1 MSLLSR
7 IDEWARQTPHR
18 VAHSSSAGV
27 LTWGE
32 LARRS
37 DALAG
42 ALSDLTPGSPV
53 VLRGHKEPEM
63 LVGFLGCAKAA
74 HPYIPVDIGV
84 PEARAQRVV
93 EVSGA
98 ELVLTP
104 QDVREMES
112 RGRRA
117 PAPTG
122 DANTPHYVIFT
133 SGSTGDPKGVV
144 ITRGCLDAF
153 LRWMLDE
160 QRFAHAGETF
170 LNQALFSFD
179 LSVMDTWCSLATGS
193 TIFSLTTAEIEDFRR
208 LFVTLAGAPLTTWV
222 STPTFAQ
229 LCLAERRFNEAM
241 LPQVRRFLFCGDVLT
256 PEVAEQLLTRFP
268 RAEVWN
274 TYGPTEATCATTSIR
289 IDHELLRRYPQLP
302 IGRAMPGTKVT
313 VEGDGGEPVP
323 DGDRGEIIIS
333 GPNVSPGYLGRP
345 DLTERAFSVRDGV
358 RTYRT
363 GDWGSVRDGLLF
375 FHGRR
380 DDQVKIAGHRIEP
393 GDVEVHLASL
403 PRVRQAAVVPA
414 YRDGRIDS
422 LHAFVVLSG
431 DAGVSADP
439 STSLG
444 MTAGADP
451 STSRGM
457 TAGADPSTSRGMTA
471 GADPST
477 SLGMTARTSA
487 LEIGAS
493 IRKELAAQIPT
504 YMLPRKVH
512 VLEQLPLTPN
522 GKTDRRALA
531 ARVQAPSA

>member
-1 MSLLSR
+1 MTLLTR
-7 IDEWARQTPHR
+7 IDEWARRTPDR
-18 VAHSSSAGV
+18 VALCTSDGAI
-27 LTWGE
+27 TWGE

-42 ALSDLTPGSPV
+42 ALADLTPGAPV

-63 LVGFLGCAKAA
+63 LVGFLGCLKSA
-74 HPYIPVDIGV
+74 HPYV
-84 PEARAQRVV
+84 PIDSGAPAARAERIV

-104 QDVREMES
+104 AGVRELEA
-112 RGRRA
+112 RGARPPA
-117 PAPTG
+117 PAG
-122 DANTPHYVIFT
+122 DASTPHYVIFT

-153 LRWMLDE
+153 LGWMLAE
-160 QRFAHAGETF
+160 QRFAPAGETF

-179 LSVMDTWCSLATGS
+179 LSVMDTWCSLVTGG
-193 TIFSLTTAEIEDFRR
+193 TIFSLTSAEIEDFRR
-208 LFVTLAGAPLTTWV
+208 LFEVLAREPLTTWV

-229 LCLAERRFNEAM
+229 LCLAEKRFGGAM
-241 LPQVRRFLFCGDVLT
+241 LPAVRRFLFCGDVLT
-256 PEVAEQLLTRFP
+256 PEVAEQLLVRFP
-268 RAEVWN
+268 QAEVWN
-274 TYGPTEATCATTSIR
+274 TYGPTEATVATTSIR
-289 IDHELLRRYPQLP
+289 IDHGLLRKYPQLP
-302 IGRAMPGTKVT
+302 IGRAMPGTCVT
-313 VEGDGGEPVP
+313 VENEDGELAADGE
-323 DGDRGEIIIS
+323 RGEIVIS

-345 DLTERAFSVRDGV
+345 DLTTHAFSVRNGV

-363 GDWGSVRDGLLF
+363 GDWGSTRDGLLF

-380 DDQVKIAGHRIEP
+380 DDQVKIAGHRVEP

-414 YRDGRIDS
+414 YRNGRVDS

-431 DAGVSADP
+431 DAGMRRHPERAERVEGSAPP
-439 STSLG
+439 S
-444 MTAGADP
+444 
-451 STSRGM
+451 
-457 TAGADPSTSRGMTA
+457 
-471 GADPST
+471 
-477 SLGMTARTSA
+477 SA

-493 IRKELAAQIPT
+493 IRKELAVQIPT

>member
-1 MSLLSR
+1 LTAVSLLTR
-7 IDEWARQTPHR
+7 IDEWARQMPHR
-18 VAHSSSAGV
+18 VAHHTSDGV

-42 ALSDLTPGSPV
+42 ALADLRHGSPV

-63 LVGFLGCAKAA
+63 LVGFLACAKAT
-74 HPYIPVDIGV
+74 HPYIPIDTSV
-84 PEARAQRVV
+84 PMARVERIV

-104 QDVREMES
+104 ASMRELEA
-112 RGRRA
+112 RGA
-117 PAPTG
+117 PPPAPTG
-122 DANTPHYVIFT
+122 DASTPHYVIFT

-153 LRWMLDE
+153 LRWMLYE
-160 QRFAHAGETF
+160 QRFAIASETF

-179 LSVMDTWCSLATGS
+179 LSVMDTWCSLATGG
-193 TIFSLTTAEIEDFRR
+193 TIFSLTTREMEDFRR
-208 LFVTLAGAPLTTWV
+208 LFDTLAGAPLTTWV

-229 LCLAERRFNEAM
+229 VCLAERRFSAVM
-241 LPQVRRFLFCGDVLT
+241 LPEVRRFLFCGDVLT
-256 PEVAEQLLTRFP
+256 PEVAEQLLVRFP
-268 RAEVWN
+268 QAEVWN
-274 TYGPTEATCATTSIR
+274 TYGPTEATVATTSIR
-289 IDHELLRRYPQLP
+289 VDHNLLRRYPQLP

-313 VEGDGGEPVP
+313 VENEGGELAAE
-323 DGDRGEIIIS
+323 GERGELVIS

-363 GDWGSVRDGLLF
+363 GDWGSTRDGLLF

-403 PRVRQAAVVPA
+403 PRVRQAAVVA
-414 YRDGRIDS
+414 ECRDGHAES
-422 LHAFVVLSG
+422 LHAFVVLAG
-431 DAGVSADP
+431 DAAMRGCGDAEQPGHPERAERVEGSAP
-439 STSLG
+439 S
-444 MTAGADP
+444 
-451 STSRGM
+451 R
-457 TAGADPSTSRGMTA
+457 
-471 GADPST
+471 
-477 SLGMTARTSA
+477 SA

>member
-1 MSLLSR
+1 MTLLAR
-7 IDEWARQTPHR
+7 IDEWARRTPDR
-18 VAHSSSAGV
+18 VAHRSADGV
-27 LTWGE
+27 ITWGE

-42 ALSDLTPGSPV
+42 ALADLAPGAPV

-63 LVGFLGCAKAA
+63 LVGFLGCAKSG
-74 HPYIPVDIGV
+74 HPYVPVDAGV
-84 PEARAQRVV
+84 PAARAERIV

-98 ELVLTP
+98 DLVLTP
-104 QDVREMES
+104 ELVCELAA
-112 RGRRA
+112 RGARP

-122 DANTPHYVIFT
+122 DAATPHYVIFT

-153 LRWMLDE
+153 LGWMLAE
-160 QRFAHAGETF
+160 QRFAPAGETF

-179 LSVMDTWCSLATGS
+179 LSVMDAWCSLATGG
-193 TIFSLTTAEIEDFRR
+193 TIFSLTSAEIEDFGR
-208 LFVTLAGAPLTTWV
+208 LFDALARAPLTTWV

-229 LCLAERRFNEAM
+229 FCLAERRFGASM
-241 LPQVRRFLFCGDVLT
+241 LPHVRRFLFCGDVLT
-256 PEVAEQLLTRFP
+256 PEVAEQLLVRFP
-268 RAEVWN
+268 NAEVWN
-274 TYGPTEATCATTSIR
+274 TYGPTEATVATTSIR
-289 IDHELLRRYPQLP
+289 VDLGLLSRYPQLP

-313 VEGDGGEPVP
+313 IENDDGEPAA
-323 DGDRGEIIIS
+323 DGERGEIVIS

-345 DLTERAFSVRDGV
+345 DLTARTFSVRDRV

-403 PRVRQAAVVPA
+403 PRVRQAAVVPT
-414 YRDGRIDS
+414 YRNGRVDS
-422 LHAFVVLSG
+422 LHAFVVLADHCHPERTRPAS
-431 DAGVSADP
+431 SADP

-444 MTAGADP
+444 MMASADA
-451 STSRGM
+451 ST
-457 TAGADPSTSRGMTA
+457 P
-471 GADPST
+471 
-477 SLGMTARTSA
+477 LGMTGSAA
-487 LEIGAS
+487 LELGAS
-493 IRKELAAQIPT
+493 IRKELAVQIPT

>member
-1 MSLLSR
+1 VSLLTR
-7 IDEWARQTPHR
+7 IDEWARETPHR
-18 VAHSSSAGV
+18 VAHQSRDGV

-42 ALSDLTPGSPV
+42 ALAELRPGSPV

-63 LVGFLGCAKAA
+63 LVGFLGCAKTA
-74 HPYIPVDIGV
+74 HPYVPVDAGL
-84 PEARAQRVV
+84 PTARVDRIV
-93 EVSGA
+93 EVSGT

-104 QDVREMES
+104 ESIREMAA
-112 RGRRA
+112 RGGRP

-122 DANTPHYVIFT
+122 DASTPHYVIFT

-153 LRWMLDE
+153 LGWMLDE
-160 QRFAHAGETF
+160 QRFALAGETF

-179 LSVMDTWCSLATGS
+179 LSVMDTWCSLATGG
-193 TIFSLTTAEIEDFRR
+193 TIFSLTSGEMEDFRR
-208 LFVTLAGAPLTTWV
+208 LFDALAGAPLTTWV

-229 LCLAERRFNEAM
+229 MCLAERRFGAAM
-241 LPQVRRFLFCGDVLT
+241 LPHVRRFLFCGDVLT
-256 PEVAEQLLTRFP
+256 PEVAEQLLVRFP
-268 RAEVWN
+268 QAEVWN
-274 TYGPTEATCATTSIR
+274 TYGPTEATVATTSIR
-289 IDHELLRRYPQLP
+289 VEPGLLRKYPQLP
-302 IGRAMPGTKVT
+302 IGRAMPGTRVT
-313 VEGDGGEPVP
+313 VENEDGELAAEGE
-323 DGDRGEIIIS
+323 RGEIVIS

-345 DLTERAFSVRDGV
+345 DLSARAFSVRDGV

-363 GDWGSVRDGLLF
+363 GDWGSTRDGLLF

-403 PRVRQAAVVPA
+403 PRVRQAAVVA
-414 YRDGRIDS
+414 DCRDGHAES

-431 DAGVSADP
+431 DAAVSADP

-444 MTAGADP
+444 MTSVGHPERAERVEGSAP
-451 STSRGM
+451 S
-457 TAGADPSTSRGMTA
+457 P
-471 GADPST
+471 
-477 SLGMTARTSA
+477 SA
-487 LEIGAS
+487 LELGAS
-493 IRKELAAQIPT
+493 IRKELALQIPT

-512 VLEQLPLTPN
+512 VVEQLPLTPN

-531 ARVQAPSA
+531 ASLQAPSA